1 LSHDFESALLLP
13 DNCLPR
19 DTDEAMSDAEES
31 PALSMKE
38 QLLQDPE
45 VIEALK
51 NPRVKAAYDDV
62 MANPGNFLS
71 YLGDPEIQP
80 LISKCKPPAP
90 LYSDALNQLLRRA
103 LGTGRAVLA

>member
-1 LSHDFESALLLP
+1 MLP

-19 DTDEAMSDAEES
+19 DADEAMSDAEES

-62 MANPGNFLS
+62 MANPGNFLA

-90 LYSDALNQLLRRA
+90 LYSDALSC
-103 LGTGRAVLA
+103 